1 MIPVSAPP
9 VLRALR
15 QQQSEYGILTALTS
29 LNQHGYNANHWRMT
43 LSENIIHVT
52 DGDFEQKVLNAEG
65 PVLIDYWAEW
75 CGPCKMIAPL
85 IHELADEYDGKL
97 TVAKMDI
104 DSNRQTP
111 VNYNIRGIPTM
122 MIFKDGQVQATKVG
136 AVSKGVLTSFVEENI

>member
-1 MIPVSAPP
+1 MWTDSLIRIEHIN
-9 VLRALR
+9 RAA
-15 QQQSEYGILTALTS
+15 ILKPARKHQTFLKS
-29 LNQHGYNANHWRMT
+29 WRAT

-52 DGDFEQKVLNAEG
+52 DSDFEEKVLNADG

-85 IHELADEYDGKL
+85 IHELADEYEGKL
-97 TVAKMDI
+97 TVVKMDI

-111 VNYNIRGIPTM
+111 INYAIRGIPTM

-136 AVSKGVLTSFVEENI
+136 AVTKGVLTSFVEENL